1 MRTMLVI
8 LTAAVI
14 GLGAYSINM
23 HGKNVSLQRT
33 VLAQYTDNL
42 TDASEKLS
50 HLQRS
55 VSQSLLF
62 RDDNAIHNELDSVWR
77 LSSDVRSSMSNIP
90 IGQEMSNDW
99 LSYLGRLG
107 DEAKKTAET
116 GDYEAWREKM
126 PQISTNLQSLSDDW
140 SAATVDFYKNNGKM
154 DVWLRQV
161 DTKNPNTTFDN
172 VQKTLKDYSEKDFP
186 LTLSESDW
194 QKKIELKALQDSV
207 ITEKEA
213 LEKVKQLFP
222 ILKDATFTVT
232 KSSDT
237 APYPFYHIQFHQ
249 DIRLGYVDL
258 TEKGGH
264 LISYLV
270 ERPVDEARLSQDEI
284 MKKAEENVKRLGMSD
299 VAFVES
305 RENHQAWHVTFAR
318 VHPGD
323 NALVYADGVQ
333 LKLAKDTGELLG
345 VNAMEYIQAETIKPQ
360 TAKPI
365 DWKTFFDDDVKVQE
379 VRNIYTDNGSYEQ
392 RLCYE
397 VIAVRD
403 KNAQETF
410 RIVIDAENHNVLKV
424 EYLT

>member
-1 MRTMLVI
+1 MLVI

-23 HGKNVSLQRT
+23 HGKNASLQRT
-33 VLAQYTDNL
+33 VLAQYTDSL

-50 HLQRS
+50 HLQRA

-90 IGQEMSNDW
+90 IGQEVSNDW

-107 DEAKKTAET
+107 DEAKKTAKT
-116 GDYEAWREKM
+116 GDFKAWREKM
-126 PQISTNLQSLSDDW
+126 PQVSTNLQALSDEW
-140 SAATVDFYKNNGKM
+140 SSATVDFYKNNGKM

-172 VQKTLKDYSEKDFP
+172 VHKTLKDYSEKDFP

-194 QKKIELKALQDSV
+194 QKKMDLKALQDSD

-222 ILKDATFTVT
+222 IIKDATFTVT

-284 MKKAEENVKRLGMSD
+284 MKKAEEYVKRLGMND

-345 VNAMEYIQAETIKPQ
+345 ANAMEYIQAETIKPQ

-379 VRNIYTDNGSYEQ
+379 VKNIYTDNGSFEQ

-410 RIVIDAENHNVLKV
+410 RVVIDAENHNVLKV

>member
-62 RDDNAIHNELDSVWR
+62 QDDNAIHNELDSVWR

-126 PQISTNLQSLSDDW
+126 PQISTNLQSLSDEW

-284 MKKAEENVKRLGMSD
+284 MKKAEENLKRLGMSD

>member
-14 GLGAYSINM
+14 GLGAYSINI
-23 HGKNVSLQRT
+23 HGKNASLQRT

-107 DEAKKTAET
+107 DEAKRTSKT
-116 GDYEAWREKM
+116 GDYQAWREKM
-126 PQISTNLQSLSDDW
+126 PQISTNLQSLSDEW

-172 VQKTLKDYSEKDFP
+172 VQKTLKGYGEKDFP

-194 QKKIELKALQDSV
+194 QKKIDLQALQDSV

-222 ILKDATFTVT
+222 IIKDATFTVT

-249 DIRLGYVDL
+249 GIRLGYVDL

-264 LISYLV
+264 LLSYLV

-284 MKKAEENVKRLGMSD
+284 MKKAEEYVKRLGMND
-299 VAFVES
+299 VAFVET

-345 VNAMEYIQAETIKPQ
+345 ANAMEYIQEETIKPQ

-365 DWKTFFDDDVKVQE
+365 DWKTFFDPDVKVEE
-379 VRNIYTDNGSYEQ
+379 VRKIYTDNGQFEQ

-403 KNAQETF
+403 KNTQETF

>member
-1 MRTMLVI
+1 MKTMLVI

-14 GLGAYSINM
+14 GLGAYSIHM
-23 HGKNVSLQRT
+23 HGENVSLQRT

-50 HLQRS
+50 HLQKA

-62 RDDNAIHNELDSVWR
+62 QDDNAIHNELDSVWR
-77 LSSDVRSSMSNIP
+77 LSSDVQSSMSNIP

-99 LSYLGRLG
+99 FSYLGRLG
-107 DEAKKTAET
+107 DEAKKTAKT
-116 GDYEAWREKM
+116 GDYQAWREKM
-126 PQISTNLQSLSDDW
+126 PQVSTNLQSLSDEW

-172 VQKTLKDYSEKDFP
+172 VQKTLKDYGEKDFP

-194 QKKIELKALQDSV
+194 QKKIDLKALQDSV

-222 ILKDATFTVT
+222 IIKDATFTVT
-232 KSSDT
+232 RSSDT

-249 DIRLGYVDL
+249 GIRLGYVDL

-284 MKKAEENVKRLGMSD
+284 MKKAEEYVKRLGMND

-305 RENHQAWHVTFAR
+305 RENHQAWHITFAR

-323 NALVYADGVQ
+323 NALIYADGVQ

-345 VNAMEYIQAETIKPQ
+345 ANAMEYIQAETIKPQ
-360 TAKPI
+360 TPKPI
-365 DWKTFFDDDVKVQE
+365 DWKTFFGDDVKVEE
-379 VRNIYTDNGSYEQ
+379 VRNIYTDNGQFEQ

-403 KNAQETF
+403 KNTQETF

>member
-62 RDDNAIHNELDSVWR
+62 QDDNAIHNELDSVWR

-107 DEAKKTAET
+107 DEAKKTADT

-126 PQISTNLQSLSDDW
+126 PQISTNLQSLSDEW

-284 MKKAEENVKRLGMSD
+284 MKKAEEYVKRLGMSD

-323 NALVYADGVQ
+323 NALIYADGVQ

-345 VNAMEYIQAETIKPQ
+345 ANAMEYIQAETIKPQ

-403 KNAQETF
+403 KNTQETF

>member
-23 HGKNVSLQRT
+23 HGKNASLQRT

-50 HLQRS
+50 HLQRA

-62 RDDNAIHNELDSVWR
+62 RDDNAVHNELDSVWR

-90 IGQEMSNDW
+90 IGQEVSNDW

-107 DEAKKTAET
+107 DEAKKTAKT
-116 GDYEAWREKM
+116 GDFKAWREKM
-126 PQISTNLQSLSDDW
+126 PQVSTNLQALSDEW

-194 QKKIELKALQDSV
+194 QKKMDLKALQDSD

-222 ILKDATFTVT
+222 IIKDATFTVT

-284 MKKAEENVKRLGMSD
+284 MKKAEEYVKRLGMND

-318 VHPGD
+318 IHPGD
-323 NALVYADGVQ
+323 NALIYADGVQ

-345 VNAMEYIQAETIKPQ
+345 ANAMEYIQAETIKPQ

-379 VRNIYTDNGSYEQ
+379 VKNIYTDNGSFEQ

>member
-1 MRTMLVI
+1 MKTWLVV
-8 LTAAVI
+8 LTIAVI
-14 GLGAYSINM
+14 GLGAYSIDL
-23 HGKNVSLQRT
+23 HGDKEDLQRT
-33 VLAQYTDNL
+33 VLAQYTDKL

-62 RDDNAIHNELDSVWR
+62 QDEQAIHNELDSVWR
-77 LSSDVRSSMSNIP
+77 LSSEVRSSIANIP
-90 IGQEMSNDW
+90 IGQE
-99 LSYLGRLG
+99 LSSEWMNYLGRLG
-107 DEAKKTAET
+107 DEAKRTAKT
-116 GDYEAWREKM
+116 GDYEAWRKKM
-126 PQISTNLQSLSDDW
+126 PQVSTNLQSLSDEW
-140 SAATVDFYKNNGKM
+140 TAATVDFYKHDGKM
-154 DVWLRQV
+154 DVWLQQV
-161 DTKNPNTTFDN
+161 DNKNPNTQFDT
-172 VQKTLKDYSEKDFP
+172 VKDTLKGYGEKDFP

-194 QKKIELKALQDSV
+194 QKKIELKALQDAV

-213 LEKVKQLFP
+213 LEKVKYLFP
-222 ILKDATFTVT
+222 IIKDATFTVT

-249 DIRLGYVDL
+249 GIRLGYVDL

-264 LISYLV
+264 LLSYLV
-270 ERPVDEARLSQDEI
+270 ERPVDEAKLSQEEVL
-284 MKKAEENVKRLGMSD
+284 KKAQEYVKRLGMKD
-299 VAFVES
+299 VAYVES

-323 NALVYADGVQ
+323 NALIYADGVQ
-333 LKLAKDTGELLG
+333 LKVAKDTGELLG
-345 VNAMEYIQAETIKPQ
+345 ANAMEYIQEENIKKQ

-365 DWKTFFDDDVKVQE
+365 DWKTFFQDDIQVQE
-379 VRNIYTDNGSYEQ
+379 VKNIYTDNGQFEQ

-397 VIAVRD
+397 VIALRD
-403 KNAQETF
+403 GNTQETF

>member
-8 LTAAVI
+8 LTIAVI
-14 GLGAYSINM
+14 GLGAYSIDL
-23 HGKNVSLQRT
+23 HGDKESLQRT
-33 VLAQYTDNL
+33 VHAQYTEKL

-50 HLQRS
+50 YLQRA

-62 RDDNAIHNELDSVWR
+62 KDEQAIDSELDSIWR
-77 LSSDVRSSMSNIP
+77 LSSEVRSSIANIP
-90 IGQEMSNDW
+90 IGQELSNQW
-99 LSYLGRLG
+99 LGYLGKIG
-107 DEAKKTAET
+107 DEAKKTAKS

-126 PQISTNLQSLSDDW
+126 PQISTNLQALSDEW
-140 SAATVDFYKNNGKM
+140 TTATVDYYKQDGKM
-154 DVWLRQV
+154 DVWMRQV
-161 DTKNPNTTFDN
+161 DNKNPNTSFDN
-172 VQKTLKDYSEKDFP
+172 IQKTLKDYGESDFP
-186 LTLSESDW
+186 LTLSEADW

-213 LEKVKQLFP
+213 LEKVKYLFP
-222 ILKDATFTVT
+222 LIKDATFTVT

-249 DIRLGYVDL
+249 GIRLGYVDL

-264 LISYLV
+264 LLSYLV
-270 ERPVDEARLSQDEI
+270 ERPVDEAKLSQDEI
-284 MKKAEENVKRLGMSD
+284 IKKAEEHLKRLEMKD
-299 VAFVES
+299 VAYVEA
-305 RENHQAWHVTFAR
+305 RENHLAWHVTFAR

-323 NALVYADGVQ
+323 NALIYADGVQ
-333 LKLAKDTGELLG
+333 LKIAKDTGELLG
-345 VNAMEYIQAETIKPQ
+345 ANAMEYIQEESIKPQ
-360 TAKPI
+360 KANPI
-365 DWKTFFDDDVKVQE
+365 DWKSFFDDNVRVEEVK
-379 VRNIYTDNGSYEQ
+379 NIYTDNGQFEQ

-403 KNAQETF
+403 EQTQETF

>member
-1 MRTMLVI
+1 MLVI

-14 GLGAYSINM
+14 GLGAYSINL

-62 RDDNAIHNELDSVWR
+62 QDDNAIHNELDSVWR

-126 PQISTNLQSLSDDW
+126 PQISTNLQSLSDEW

-284 MKKAEENVKRLGMSD
+284 MKKAEEYVKRLGMSD

-323 NALVYADGVQ
+323 KALIYADGVQ

-345 VNAMEYIQAETIKPQ
+345 ANAMEYIQAETIKPQ

>member
-23 HGKNVSLQRT
+23 HGKNASLQRT

-50 HLQRS
+50 HLQRA

-90 IGQEMSNDW
+90 IGQEVSNDW

-107 DEAKKTAET
+107 DEAKKTAKT
-116 GDYEAWREKM
+116 GDFKAWREKM
-126 PQISTNLQSLSDDW
+126 PQVSTNLQALSDEW

-194 QKKIELKALQDSV
+194 QKKMDLKALQDSD

-222 ILKDATFTVT
+222 IIKDATFTVT

-284 MKKAEENVKRLGMSD
+284 MKKAEEYVKRLGMND

-323 NALVYADGVQ
+323 NALIYADGVQ

-345 VNAMEYIQAETIKPQ
+345 ANAMEYIQAETIKPQ

-379 VRNIYTDNGSYEQ
+379 VKNIYTDNGSFEQ

-410 RIVIDAENHNVLKV
+410 RIVIDAEKHNVLKV

>member
-1 MRTMLVI
+1 MKTWLVV
-8 LTAAVI
+8 LTIAVI
-14 GLGAYSINM
+14 GLGAYSIDL
-23 HGKNVSLQRT
+23 HGDKEDLQRT
-33 VLAQYTDNL
+33 VLAQYTDKL

-62 RDDNAIHNELDSVWR
+62 QDEQAIHNELDSVWR
-77 LSSDVRSSMSNIP
+77 LSSEVRSSIANIP
-90 IGQEMSNDW
+90 IGQE
-99 LSYLGRLG
+99 LSSEWMNYLGRLG
-107 DEAKKTAET
+107 DEAKRTAKT
-116 GDYEAWREKM
+116 GDYEAWRKKM
-126 PQISTNLQSLSDDW
+126 PQVSTNLQSLSDEW
-140 SAATVDFYKNNGKM
+140 TAATVDFYKHDGKM
-154 DVWLRQV
+154 DVWLQQV
-161 DTKNPNTTFDN
+161 DNKNPNSQFDT
-172 VQKTLKDYSEKDFP
+172 VKDTLKGYGEKDFP

-194 QKKIELKALQDSV
+194 QKKIELKALQDAV

-213 LEKVKQLFP
+213 LEKVKYLFP
-222 ILKDATFTVT
+222 VIKDATFTVT

-249 DIRLGYVDL
+249 GIRLGYVDL

-264 LISYLV
+264 LLSYLV
-270 ERPVDEARLSQDEI
+270 ERPVDEAKLSQEEVL
-284 MKKAEENVKRLGMSD
+284 KKAQEYVKRLDMKD
-299 VAFVES
+299 VAYVES

-323 NALVYADGVQ
+323 NALIYADGVQ
-333 LKLAKDTGELLG
+333 LKVAKDTGELLG
-345 VNAMEYIQAETIKPQ
+345 ANAMEYIQEENIKKQ

-365 DWKTFFDDDVKVQE
+365 DWKTFFQDDIQVQE
-379 VRNIYTDNGSYEQ
+379 VKNIYTDNGQFEQ

-397 VIAVRD
+397 VIALRD
-403 KNAQETF
+403 GNTQETF

>member
-1 MRTMLVI
+1 MKTWLVV
-8 LTAAVI
+8 LTIAVI
-14 GLGAYSINM
+14 GLGAYSIDL
-23 HGKNVSLQRT
+23 HGDKEDLQRT
-33 VLAQYTDNL
+33 VLAQYTDKL

-62 RDDNAIHNELDSVWR
+62 QDEQAIHNELDSVWR
-77 LSSDVRSSMSNIP
+77 LSSEVRSSIANIP
-90 IGQEMSNDW
+90 IGQE
-99 LSYLGRLG
+99 LSSEWMNYLGRLG
-107 DEAKKTAET
+107 DEAKRTAKT
-116 GDYEAWREKM
+116 GDYEAWRKKM
-126 PQISTNLQSLSDDW
+126 PQVSTNLQSLSDEW
-140 SAATVDFYKNNGKM
+140 TAATVDFYKHDGKM
-154 DVWLRQV
+154 DVWLQQV
-161 DTKNPNTTFDN
+161 DNKNPNTQFDT
-172 VQKTLKDYSEKDFP
+172 VKDTLKGYGEKDFP

-194 QKKIELKALQDSV
+194 QKKIELKALQDAV

-213 LEKVKQLFP
+213 LEKVKYLFP
-222 ILKDATFTVT
+222 VIKDATFTVT

-249 DIRLGYVDL
+249 GIRLGYVDL

-264 LISYLV
+264 LLSYLV
-270 ERPVDEARLSQDEI
+270 ERPVDEAKLSQEEI
-284 MKKAEENVKRLGMSD
+284 MKKAQEYVKRLGMKD
-299 VAFVES
+299 VAYVES

-323 NALVYADGVQ
+323 NALIYADGVQ
-333 LKLAKDTGELLG
+333 LKVAKDTGELLG
-345 VNAMEYIQAETIKPQ
+345 ANAMEYIQEENIKKQ

-365 DWKTFFDDDVKVQE
+365 DWKTFFQDDIQVQE
-379 VRNIYTDNGSYEQ
+379 VKNIYTDNGQFEQ

-397 VIAVRD
+397 VIALRD
-403 KNAQETF
+403 GNTQETF

>member
-1 MRTMLVI
+1 MKTWLVV
-8 LTAAVI
+8 LTIAVI
-14 GLGAYSINM
+14 GLGAYSIDL
-23 HGKNVSLQRT
+23 HGDKEDLQRT
-33 VLAQYTDNL
+33 VLAQYTDKL

-62 RDDNAIHNELDSVWR
+62 QDEQAIHSELDSVWR
-77 LSSDVRSSMSNIP
+77 LSSEVRSSIANIP
-90 IGQEMSNDW
+90 IGQELSNEW
-99 LSYLGRLG
+99 MNYLGRLG
-107 DEAKKTAET
+107 DEAKRTAKT
-116 GDYEAWREKM
+116 GDYDTWREKM
-126 PQISTNLQSLSDDW
+126 PQVSTNLQALSDDW
-140 SAATVDFYKNNGKM
+140 TAATVDFYKHNGKM
-154 DVWLRQV
+154 DVWLQQV
-161 DTKNPNTTFDN
+161 DNKNPNTNFDK
-172 VQKTLKDYSEKDFP
+172 VKDTLKGYGEKDFP

-194 QKKIELKALQDSV
+194 QKKIALKALQDAE

-213 LEKVKQLFP
+213 LEKVKHLFP
-222 ILKDATFTVT
+222 VIKDATFTVT

-249 DIRLGYVDL
+249 GIRLGYVDL
-258 TEKGGH
+258 TVKGGH
-264 LISYLV
+264 LLSYLV
-270 ERPVDEARLSQDEI
+270 ERPVDEAKQSQEEI
-284 MKKAEENVKRLGMSD
+284 LKKAEDYVKKLGMND
-299 VAFVES
+299 LAYVES

-323 NALVYADGVQ
+323 NALIYADGVQ

-345 VNAMEYIQAETIKPQ
+345 ANAMEYIQEENIKKQ

-365 DWKTFFDDDVKVQE
+365 DWKTFFQDDIQVQE
-379 VRNIYTDNGSYEQ
+379 VKNIYTDNGEFEQ

-397 VIAVRD
+397 VIALRD
-403 KNAQETF
+403 GKTQETF

>member
-1 MRTMLVI
+1 MLVI
-8 LTAAVI
+8 LTVAVI
-14 GLGAYSINM
+14 GLGAYSFQM
-23 HGKNVSLQRT
+23 HKENTSLQRT
-33 VLAQYTDNL
+33 VLAQYTNNL

-50 HLQRS
+50 GLQQA

-62 RDDNAIHNELDSVWR
+62 QDDQAMNNELDAVWR
-77 LSSDVRSSMSNIP
+77 LSSEVRSSLSNIP
-90 IGQEMSNDW
+90 VGQEVSNEW

-107 DEAKKTAET
+107 DEAKRTEKT
-116 GDYEAWREKM
+116 GDYQAWREKM
-126 PQISTNLQSLSDDW
+126 PQVSTNLQSLSDEW
-140 SAATVDFYKNNGKM
+140 TVATVDLYKNNGNM
-154 DVWLRQV
+154 DVWVQQV
-161 DTKNPNTTFDN
+161 DNTKPNTTFDN

-213 LEKVKQLFP
+213 LEKVKKLFP
-222 ILKDATFTVT
+222 IIKDATFTVT

-249 DIRLGYVDL
+249 GIRLGYIDL

-264 LISYLV
+264 LLSYLV

-284 MKKAEENVKRLGMSD
+284 KKKAEEYLKRLGMND

-305 RENHQAWHVTFAR
+305 RENHQAWHLTFAR

-323 NALVYADGVQ
+323 NALIYADGVQ

-345 VNAMEYIQAETIKPQ
+345 ANAMEYIQEEKIKPQ
-360 TAKPI
+360 TAKAI
-365 DWKTFFDDDVKVQE
+365 DWKTFFDDDVKIGE
-379 VRNIYTDNGSYEQ
+379 VKNIYTDNGQFEQ

-403 KNAQETF
+403 KNTQETF
-410 RIVIDAENHNVLKV
+410 RVVIDAENHNVIKV

>member
-1 MRTMLVI
+1 MLVI
-8 LTAAVI
+8 LTVAVI
-14 GLGAYSINM
+14 GLGAYSVHM
-23 HGKNVSLQRT
+23 HKENTSLQRT
-33 VLAQYTDNL
+33 VLAQYTNNL
-42 TDASEKLS
+42 TDASEKLTG
-50 HLQRS
+50 LQQA

-62 RDDNAIHNELDSVWR
+62 QDDQAMNNELDAVWR
-77 LSSDVRSSMSNIP
+77 LSSEVRSSLSNIP
-90 IGQEMSNDW
+90 VGQEVSNEW

-107 DEAKKTAET
+107 DEAKRTEKT
-116 GDYEAWREKM
+116 GDYQAWREKM
-126 PQISTNLQSLSDDW
+126 PQVSTNLQSLSDEW
-140 SAATVDFYKNNGKM
+140 TAATVDLYKNNGNM
-154 DVWLRQV
+154 DVWVQQV
-161 DTKNPNTTFDN
+161 DNTKPNTTFDN

-213 LEKVKQLFP
+213 LEKVKKLFP
-222 ILKDATFTVT
+222 IIKDATFTVT

-249 DIRLGYVDL
+249 GIRLGYVDL

-264 LISYLV
+264 LLSYLV

-284 MKKAEENVKRLGMSD
+284 KKKAEEYLKRLGMND

-305 RENHQAWHVTFAR
+305 RENHQAWHLTFAR

-323 NALVYADGVQ
+323 NALIYADGVQ

-345 VNAMEYIQAETIKPQ
+345 ANAMEYIQEEKIKPQ
-360 TAKPI
+360 TAKAI
-365 DWKTFFDDDVKVQE
+365 DWKTFFDDDVKIEE
-379 VRNIYTDNGSYEQ
+379 VKNIYTDNGQFEQ

-403 KNAQETF
+403 KNTQETF
-410 RIVIDAENHNVLKV
+410 RVVIDAENHNVIKV

>member
-1 MRTMLVI
+1 MLVI

-23 HGKNVSLQRT
+23 HGKNASLQRT
-33 VLAQYTDNL
+33 VLAQYTDSL

-50 HLQRS
+50 HLQRA

-90 IGQEMSNDW
+90 IGQEVSNDW

-107 DEAKKTAET
+107 DEAKKTAKT
-116 GDYEAWREKM
+116 GDFKAWREKM
-126 PQISTNLQSLSDDW
+126 PQVSTNLQALSDEW
-140 SAATVDFYKNNGKM
+140 SSATVDFYKNNGKM

-194 QKKIELKALQDSV
+194 QKKMDLKALQDSD

-222 ILKDATFTVT
+222 IIKDATFTVT

-284 MKKAEENVKRLGMSD
+284 MKKAEEYVKRLGMND

-323 NALVYADGVQ
+323 NALIYADGVQ

-345 VNAMEYIQAETIKPQ
+345 ANAMEYIQAETIKPQ

-379 VRNIYTDNGSYEQ
+379 VKNIYTDNGSFEQ

-410 RIVIDAENHNVLKV
+410 RVVIDAENHNVLKV

>member
-1 MRTMLVI
+1 MKTWLVV
-8 LTAAVI
+8 LTIAVI
-14 GLGAYSINM
+14 GLGAYSIDL
-23 HGKNVSLQRT
+23 HGDKEDLQRT
-33 VLAQYTDNL
+33 VLAQYTDKL

-62 RDDNAIHNELDSVWR
+62 QDEQAIHNELDSVWR
-77 LSSDVRSSMSNIP
+77 LSSEVRSSIANIP
-90 IGQEMSNDW
+90 IGQE
-99 LSYLGRLG
+99 LSSEWMNYLGRLG
-107 DEAKKTAET
+107 DEAKRTAKT
-116 GDYEAWREKM
+116 GDYEAWRKKM
-126 PQISTNLQSLSDDW
+126 PQVSTNLQSLSDEW
-140 SAATVDFYKNNGKM
+140 TAATVDFYKHDGKM
-154 DVWLRQV
+154 DVWLQQV
-161 DTKNPNTTFDN
+161 DNKNPNTQFDT
-172 VQKTLKDYSEKDFP
+172 VKDTLKGYGEKDFP

-194 QKKIELKALQDSV
+194 QKKIELKALQDAV

-213 LEKVKQLFP
+213 LEKVKYLFP
-222 ILKDATFTVT
+222 VIKDATFTVT

-249 DIRLGYVDL
+249 GIRLGYVDL

-264 LISYLV
+264 LLSYLV
-270 ERPVDEARLSQDEI
+270 ERPVDEAKLSQEEI
-284 MKKAEENVKRLGMSD
+284 MKKAQEYVKKLGMKD
-299 VAFVES
+299 VAYVES

-323 NALVYADGVQ
+323 NALIYADGVQ
-333 LKLAKDTGELLG
+333 LKVAKDTGELLG
-345 VNAMEYIQAETIKPQ
+345 ANAMEYIQEENIKKQ

-365 DWKTFFDDDVKVQE
+365 DWKTFFQDDIQVQE
-379 VRNIYTDNGSYEQ
+379 VKNIYTDNGQFEQ

-397 VIAVRD
+397 VIALRD
-403 KNAQETF
+403 GNTQETF

>member
-8 LTAAVI
+8 LSVAVI
-14 GLGAYSINM
+14 GLGAYSFQM
-23 HGKNVSLQRT
+23 HKENTSLQRT
-33 VLAQYTDNL
+33 VLAQYTNNL

-50 HLQRS
+50 GLQQA

-62 RDDNAIHNELDSVWR
+62 QDDQAMDNELDTVWR
-77 LSSDVRSSMSNIP
+77 LSSEVRSSLSNIP
-90 IGQEMSNDW
+90 VGQEVSNEW

-107 DEAKKTAET
+107 DEAKRTEKT
-116 GDYEAWREKM
+116 GDYQAWREKM
-126 PQISTNLQSLSDDW
+126 PQVSTNLQSLSDEW
-140 SAATVDFYKNNGKM
+140 TAATVDLYKNNGNM
-154 DVWLRQV
+154 DVWVQQV
-161 DTKNPNTTFDN
+161 DNTKPNTTFDN

-213 LEKVKQLFP
+213 LEKVKKLFP
-222 ILKDATFTVT
+222 IIKDATFTVT

-249 DIRLGYVDL
+249 GIRLGYIDL

-264 LISYLV
+264 LLSYLV

-284 MKKAEENVKRLGMSD
+284 KKKAEEYLKRLGMND

-305 RENHQAWHVTFAR
+305 RENHQAWHLTFAR

-323 NALVYADGVQ
+323 NALIYADGVQ

-345 VNAMEYIQAETIKPQ
+345 ANAMEYIQEEKIKPQ
-360 TAKPI
+360 TAKAI
-365 DWKTFFDDDVKVQE
+365 DWKTFFDDDVKIEE
-379 VRNIYTDNGSYEQ
+379 VKNIYTDNGQFEQ

-403 KNAQETF
+403 KNTQETF
-410 RIVIDAENHNVLKV
+410 RVVIDAENHNVIKV

>member
-23 HGKNVSLQRT
+23 HGKNASLQRT

-50 HLQRS
+50 HLQRA

-77 LSSDVRSSMSNIP
+77 LSSDVRSSISNIP
-90 IGQEMSNDW
+90 IGQEVSNDW

-107 DEAKKTAET
+107 DEAKKTSKT
-116 GDYEAWREKM
+116 GDYKAWREKM
-126 PQISTNLQSLSDDW
+126 PQVSTNLQALSDEW
-140 SAATVDFYKNNGKM
+140 SSATVDFYKNNGKM

-194 QKKIELKALQDSV
+194 QKKMDLKALQDSD

-222 ILKDATFTVT
+222 IIKDATFTVT

-284 MKKAEENVKRLGMSD
+284 MKKAEEYVKRLGMND

-323 NALVYADGVQ
+323 NALIYADGVQ

-345 VNAMEYIQAETIKPQ
+345 ANAMEYIQAETIKPQ

-379 VRNIYTDNGSYEQ
+379 VKNIYTDNGSFEQ

>member
-1 MRTMLVI
+1 MKTWLVV
-8 LTAAVI
+8 LTIAVI
-14 GLGAYSINM
+14 GLGAYSIDL
-23 HGKNVSLQRT
+23 HGDKEDLQRT
-33 VLAQYTDNL
+33 VLAQYTDKL

-62 RDDNAIHNELDSVWR
+62 QDEQAIHNELDSVWR
-77 LSSDVRSSMSNIP
+77 LSSEVRSSIANIP
-90 IGQEMSNDW
+90 IGQE
-99 LSYLGRLG
+99 LSSEWMNYLGRLG
-107 DEAKKTAET
+107 DEAKRTAKT

-126 PQISTNLQSLSDDW
+126 PKVSTNLQSLSDEW
-140 SAATVDFYKNNGKM
+140 TAATVDFYKHDGKM
-154 DVWLRQV
+154 DVWLQQV
-161 DTKNPNTTFDN
+161 DNKNPNTQFDT
-172 VQKTLKDYSEKDFP
+172 VKDTLKGYGEKDFP

-194 QKKIELKALQDSV
+194 QKKIELKALQDAV

-213 LEKVKQLFP
+213 LEKVKYLFP
-222 ILKDATFTVT
+222 IIKDATFTVT

-249 DIRLGYVDL
+249 GIRLGYVDL

-264 LISYLV
+264 LLSYLV
-270 ERPVDEARLSQDEI
+270 ERPVDEAKLSQEEV
-284 MKKAEENVKRLGMSD
+284 MKKAQEYVKKLGMKD
-299 VAFVES
+299 VAYVES

-323 NALVYADGVQ
+323 NALIYADGVQ
-333 LKLAKDTGELLG
+333 LKVAKDTGELLG
-345 VNAMEYIQAETIKPQ
+345 ANAMEYIQEENIKKQ

-365 DWKTFFDDDVKVQE
+365 DWKTFFQDDIQVQE
-379 VRNIYTDNGSYEQ
+379 VKNIYTDNGQFEQ

-397 VIAVRD
+397 VIALRD
-403 KNAQETF
+403 GNTQETF

>member
-23 HGKNVSLQRT
+23 HGKNASLQRT
-33 VLAQYTDNL
+33 VLAQYTDSL

-50 HLQRS
+50 HLQRA

-90 IGQEMSNDW
+90 IGQEVSNDW

-107 DEAKKTAET
+107 DEAKKTAKT
-116 GDYEAWREKM
+116 GDFKAWREKM
-126 PQISTNLQSLSDDW
+126 PQVSTNLQALSDEW
-140 SAATVDFYKNNGKM
+140 SSATVDFYKNNGKM

-172 VQKTLKDYSEKDFP
+172 VHKTLKDYSEKDFP

-194 QKKIELKALQDSV
+194 QKKMDLKALKDSD

-222 ILKDATFTVT
+222 IIKDATFTVT

-284 MKKAEENVKRLGMSD
+284 MKKAEEYVKRLGMND

-323 NALVYADGVQ
+323 NALIYADGVQ

-345 VNAMEYIQAETIKPQ
+345 ANAMEYIQAETIKPQ

-379 VRNIYTDNGSYEQ
+379 VKNIYTDNGSFEQ

-410 RIVIDAENHNVLKV
+410 RVVIDAENHNVLKV

>member
-1 MRTMLVI
+1 MLVI

-23 HGKNVSLQRT
+23 HGKNASLQRT

-50 HLQRS
+50 HLQQA

-99 LSYLGRLG
+99 LGYLGRLG
-107 DEAKKTAET
+107 DEAKKTSKT
-116 GDYEAWREKM
+116 GDYKAWREKM
-126 PQISTNLQSLSDDW
+126 PQISTNLQSLSDEW

-172 VQKTLKDYSEKDFP
+172 VQKTLKGYSEKDFP

-222 ILKDATFTVT
+222 IIKDATFTVT

-284 MKKAEENVKRLGMSD
+284 MKKAEEYVKRLGMND

-305 RENHQAWHVTFAR
+305 RENHQAWHVIFAR

-323 NALVYADGVQ
+323 NALIYADGVQ

-345 VNAMEYIQAETIKPQ
+345 ANAMEYIQAETIKQQ
-360 TAKPI
+360 TPKPI

-379 VRNIYTDNGSYEQ
+379 VKNIYTDNGSFEQ

>member
-1 MRTMLVI
+1 MLVI
-8 LTAAVI
+8 LTVAVI
-14 GLGAYSINM
+14 GLGAYSFQM
-23 HGKNVSLQRT
+23 HKENTSLQRT
-33 VLAQYTDNL
+33 VLAQYTNNL

-50 HLQRS
+50 GLQQA

-62 RDDNAIHNELDSVWR
+62 QDDQAMNNELDAVWR
-77 LSSDVRSSMSNIP
+77 LSSEVRSSLSNIP
-90 IGQEMSNDW
+90 VGQEVSNEW

-107 DEAKKTAET
+107 DEAKRTEKT
-116 GDYEAWREKM
+116 GDYQAWREKM
-126 PQISTNLQSLSDDW
+126 PQVSTNLQSLSDEW
-140 SAATVDFYKNNGKM
+140 TVATVDLYKNNGNM
-154 DVWLRQV
+154 DVWVQQV
-161 DTKNPNTTFDN
+161 DNTKPNTTFDN

-213 LEKVKQLFP
+213 LEKVKKLFP
-222 ILKDATFTVT
+222 KIKDATFTVT

-249 DIRLGYVDL
+249 GIRLGYIDL

-264 LISYLV
+264 LLSYLV

-284 MKKAEENVKRLGMSD
+284 KKKAEEYLKRLGMND

-305 RENHQAWHVTFAR
+305 RENHQAWHLTFAR

-323 NALVYADGVQ
+323 NALIYADGVQ

-345 VNAMEYIQAETIKPQ
+345 ANAMEYIQEEKIKPQ
-360 TAKPI
+360 TAKAI
-365 DWKTFFDDDVKVQE
+365 DWKTFFDDDVKIGE
-379 VRNIYTDNGSYEQ
+379 VKNIYTDNGQFEQ

-403 KNAQETF
+403 KNTQETF
-410 RIVIDAENHNVLKV
+410 RVVIDAENHNVIKV

>member
-23 HGKNVSLQRT
+23 HGKNASLQRT

-50 HLQRS
+50 HLQRA

-62 RDDNAIHNELDSVWR
+62 RDDQAIHNELDTVWR

-99 LSYLGRLG
+99 LNYLGRLG
-107 DEAKKTAET
+107 DEAKQTSKT
-116 GDYEAWREKM
+116 GDYQAWREKM
-126 PQISTNLQSLSDDW
+126 PQISTNLQSLSDEW

-172 VQKTLKDYSEKDFP
+172 VQKTLKDYGEKDFP

-213 LEKVKQLFP
+213 LEKVKHLFP
-222 ILKDATFTVT
+222 IIKDATFTVT

-249 DIRLGYVDL
+249 GIRLGYVDL

-270 ERPVDEARLSQDEI
+270 ERPVDEARVSQDEI
-284 MKKAEENVKRLGMSD
+284 MKKAEEYVKRLGMND

-345 VNAMEYIQAETIKPQ
+345 ANAMEYIQEEAIKQQ

-365 DWKTFFDDDVKVQE
+365 DWKTFFDADVKVEE
-379 VRNIYTDNGSYEQ
+379 VRNIYTDNGQYEQ

-403 KNAQETF
+403 KNTQETF

>member
-50 HLQRS
+50 HLQQA

-62 RDDNAIHNELDSVWR
+62 QDDNAIHNELDSVWR

-107 DEAKKTAET
+107 DEAKKTSKT
-116 GDYEAWREKM
+116 GDYKAWREKM
-126 PQISTNLQSLSDDW
+126 PQISTNLQSLSDEW

-194 QKKIELKALQDSV
+194 QKKIDLKALQDSV

-222 ILKDATFTVT
+222 IIKDATFTVT

-284 MKKAEENVKRLGMSD
+284 MKKAEEYVKRLGMND

-323 NALVYADGVQ
+323 NALIYADGVQ

-345 VNAMEYIQAETIKPQ
+345 ANAMEYIQAETIKPQ
-360 TAKPI
+360 TPKPI
-365 DWKTFFDDDVKVQE
+365 DWKTFFDNDVKVQE
-379 VRNIYTDNGSYEQ
+379 VRNIYTDNGSFEQ

>member
-1 MRTMLVI
+1 MKTMLVI

-14 GLGAYSINM
+14 GLGAYSIHM
-23 HGKNVSLQRT
+23 HGENVSLQRT

-50 HLQRS
+50 HLQKA

-62 RDDNAIHNELDSVWR
+62 QDDNAIHNELDSVWR
-77 LSSDVRSSMSNIP
+77 LSSDVQSSMSNIP
-90 IGQEMSNDW
+90 IGQEMSSDW
-99 LSYLGRLG
+99 FSYLGRLG
-107 DEAKKTAET
+107 DEAKKTAKT
-116 GDYEAWREKM
+116 GDYQAWREKM
-126 PQISTNLQSLSDDW
+126 PQVSTNLQSLSDEW

-172 VQKTLKDYSEKDFP
+172 VQKTLKDYGEKDFP

-194 QKKIELKALQDSV
+194 QKKIDLKALQDSV

-213 LEKVKQLFP
+213 LEKVKHLFP
-222 ILKDATFTVT
+222 IIKDATFTVT
-232 KSSDT
+232 RSSDT

-249 DIRLGYVDL
+249 GIRLGYVDL

-284 MKKAEENVKRLGMSD
+284 MKKAEEYVKRLGMND

-305 RENHQAWHVTFAR
+305 RENHQAWHITFAR

-323 NALVYADGVQ
+323 NALIYADGVQ

-345 VNAMEYIQAETIKPQ
+345 ANAMEYIQAETIKPQ

-365 DWKTFFDDDVKVQE
+365 DWKTFFGDDVKVEE
-379 VRNIYTDNGSYEQ
+379 VRNIYTDNGQFEQ

-403 KNAQETF
+403 KNTQETF

>member
-1 MRTMLVI
+1 MKTWLVV
-8 LTAAVI
+8 LTIAVI
-14 GLGAYSINM
+14 GLGAYSIDL
-23 HGKNVSLQRT
+23 HGDKEDLQRT
-33 VLAQYTDNL
+33 VLAQYTDKL

-62 RDDNAIHNELDSVWR
+62 QDEQAIHNELDSVWR
-77 LSSDVRSSMSNIP
+77 LSSEVRSSIANIP
-90 IGQEMSNDW
+90 IGQE
-99 LSYLGRLG
+99 LSSEWMNYLGRLG
-107 DEAKKTAET
+107 DEAKRTAKT
-116 GDYEAWREKM
+116 GDYEAWRKKM
-126 PQISTNLQSLSDDW
+126 PQVSTNLQSLSDEW
-140 SAATVDFYKNNGKM
+140 TAATVDFYKHDGKM
-154 DVWLRQV
+154 DVWLQQV
-161 DTKNPNTTFDN
+161 DNKNPNTQFDT
-172 VQKTLKDYSEKDFP
+172 VKDTLKGYGEKDFP

-194 QKKIELKALQDSV
+194 QKKIELKALQDAV

-213 LEKVKQLFP
+213 LEKVKYLFP
-222 ILKDATFTVT
+222 VIKDATFTVT

-249 DIRLGYVDL
+249 GIRLGYVDL

-264 LISYLV
+264 LLSYLV
-270 ERPVDEARLSQDEI
+270 ERPVDEAKLSQEEVL
-284 MKKAEENVKRLGMSD
+284 KKAQEYVKRLGMKD
-299 VAFVES
+299 VAYVES

-323 NALVYADGVQ
+323 NALIYADGVQ
-333 LKLAKDTGELLG
+333 LKVAKDTGELLG
-345 VNAMEYIQAETIKPQ
+345 ANAMEYIQEENIKKQ

-365 DWKTFFDDDVKVQE
+365 DWKTFFQDDIQVQE
-379 VRNIYTDNGSYEQ
+379 VKNIYTDNGQFEQ

-397 VIAVRD
+397 VIALRD
-403 KNAQETF
+403 GNTQETF

>member
-14 GLGAYSINM
+14 GLGAYSINV

-50 HLQRS
+50 HLQRA

-62 RDDNAIHNELDSVWR
+62 RDDDAIHSELDSVWR
-77 LSSDVRSSMSNIP
+77 LSSDVRTSMSNIP

-107 DEAKKTAET
+107 DEAKKTSKT
-116 GDYEAWREKM
+116 GDYKAWREKM
-126 PQISTNLQSLSDDW
+126 PQISSNLQSLSDEW

-194 QKKIELKALQDSV
+194 QKKIDLKALQDSA

-213 LEKVKQLFP
+213 LEKVKHLFP
-222 ILKDATFTVT
+222 IIKDATFTVT
-232 KSSDT
+232 KSNDT
-237 APYPFYHIQFHQ
+237 ASYPFYHIQFHQ
-249 DIRLGYVDL
+249 GIRLGYVDL

-284 MKKAEENVKRLGMSD
+284 MKKAEEYVKLLGMND

-323 NALVYADGVQ
+323 NALIYADGVQ

-345 VNAMEYIQAETIKPQ
+345 ANAMEYIQAETIKPQ

-365 DWKTFFDDDVKVQE
+365 DWKTFFDDDVKVEE
-379 VRNIYTDNGSYEQ
+379 VRNIYTDNGQFEQ

>member
-1 MRTMLVI
+1 MLVI

-23 HGKNVSLQRT
+23 HGKNASLQRT

-50 HLQRS
+50 HLQRA

-62 RDDNAIHNELDSVWR
+62 RDDNAVHNELDSVWR

-90 IGQEMSNDW
+90 IGQEVSNDW

-107 DEAKKTAET
+107 DEAKKTAKT
-116 GDYEAWREKM
+116 GDFKAWREKM
-126 PQISTNLQSLSDDW
+126 PQVSTNLQALSDEW

-194 QKKIELKALQDSV
+194 QKKMDLKALQDSD

-222 ILKDATFTVT
+222 IIKDATFTVT

-284 MKKAEENVKRLGMSD
+284 MKKAEEYVKRLGMND

-318 VHPGD
+318 IHPGD
-323 NALVYADGVQ
+323 NALIYADGVQ

-345 VNAMEYIQAETIKPQ
+345 ANAMEYIQAETIKPQ

-379 VRNIYTDNGSYEQ
+379 VKNIYTDNGSFEQ

>member
-14 GLGAYSINM
+14 GLGAYSINL
-23 HGKNVSLQRT
+23 HADKQSLQRT
-33 VLAQYTDNL
+33 VHAQYTEKL

-50 HLQRS
+50 YLQRA

-62 RDDNAIHNELDSVWR
+62 QDEQAIHSELDSVWR
-77 LSSDVRSSMSNIP
+77 LSSEVRSSISNIP
-90 IGQEMSNDW
+90 IGQELSSEW
-99 LSYLGRLG
+99 LGYLGKLG
-107 DEAKKTAET
+107 DEARKTAKT

-126 PQISTNLQSLSDDW
+126 PQVSTNLQALSDEW
-140 SAATVDFYKNNGKM
+140 TTATVDYYKQDGKM
-154 DVWLRQV
+154 DVWLKQV
-161 DTKNPNTTFDN
+161 DNKNPNTSFDN
-172 VQKTLKDYSEKDFP
+172 VKNTLKDYGEKDFP

-213 LEKVKQLFP
+213 LEKVKYLFP
-222 ILKDATFTVT
+222 LIKDATFTVT

-249 DIRLGYVDL
+249 GIRLGYVDL

-264 LISYLV
+264 LLSYLV
-270 ERPVDEARLSQDEI
+270 ERPVGEAKLSQEEVT
-284 MKKAEENVKRLGMSD
+284 KKAQEHLKRLGMKD

-305 RENHQAWHVTFAR
+305 RENHLAWHVTFAR
-318 VHPGD
+318 VNPSD
-323 NALVYADGVQ
+323 KALIYADGVQ
-333 LKLAKDTGELLG
+333 LKIAKDTGELLG
-345 VNAMEYIQAETIKPQ
+345 ANAMEYIQEEKIKPQ

-365 DWKTFFDDDVKVQE
+365 DWKTFFDEDVQVEE
-379 VRNIYTDNGSYEQ
+379 VKNIYTDNGQFEQ

-397 VIAVRD
+397 VIAVRNG
-403 KNAQETF
+403 KTQETF
-410 RIVIDAENHNVLKV
+410 RVVIDAENHSVLKV